1 MGRSGLMNKTDV
13 QTVWSR
19 ADILLVILASVLVVV
34 GMVGFSFLSAQAMIF
49 RVGVLFGGVVL
60 GLVVARFSEPGR
72 RFIGFAREG
81 YEEAKRVT
89 WPSRDETLKT
99 TGVVFL
105 FVGVMALFL
114 FLVDKVVE
122 KALYDWLL
130 GWK

>member
-1 MGRSGLMNKTDV
+1 MNKTDV
-13 QTVWSR
+13 ETVSSR
-19 ADILLVILASVLVVV
+19 TDKMLVVV
-34 GMVGFSFLSAQAMIF
+34 ALLLLLVGVIGFSFWSDQPMIF
-49 RVGVLFGGVVL
+49 RVGLLLGGVVL
-60 GLVVARFSEPGR
+60 GLVVARFSEPGK

-89 WPSRDETLKT
+89 WPTRDETLKT

-114 FLVDKVVE
+114 FVVDKVVE
-122 KALYDWLL
+122 WGLYDKVL